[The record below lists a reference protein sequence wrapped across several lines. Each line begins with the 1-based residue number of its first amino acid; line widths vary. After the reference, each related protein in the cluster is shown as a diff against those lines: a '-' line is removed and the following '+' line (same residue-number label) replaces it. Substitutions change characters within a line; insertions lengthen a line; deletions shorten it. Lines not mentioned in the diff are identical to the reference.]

1 MGRKNYLIDTN
12 IVIYYFGLMLTHE
25 SESFL
30 DEILKNKYYI
40 SVINRIELLGNKYI
54 GHKEQEALDSFL
66 SSSEIFNLD
75 EEIILE
81 TINIRKKYN
90 VKLPD
95 AIIAAICIV
104 NNCQL
109 LTNNTK
115 DFAKIDDLFTIQVD
129 LLKFS

>member
-12 IVIYYFGLMLTHE
+12 VAIYYFGLLLTSN
-25 SESFL
+25 SEIFL
-30 DEILKNKYYI
+30 DEILKSKYYI
-40 SVINRIELLGNKYI
+40 SVINRIELLGSKNLDKT
-54 GHKEQEALDSFL
+54 EQIALDSFIENA
-66 SSSEIFNLD
+66 EILNLD

-81 TINIRKKYN
+81 TIKIRKKFT

-95 AIIAAICIV
+95 AVIAATCIV

-115 DFAKIDDLFTIQVD
+115 DFAKITGLSTIQVD

>member
-12 IVIYYFGLMLTHE
+12 IVIYYFGLLLTSD
-25 SESFL
+25 SEVFL
-30 DEILKNKYYI
+30 DEILKSKYYI
-40 SVINRIELLGNKYI
+40 SIINRIELLG
-54 GHKEQEALDSFL
+54 HKNLGETEQEALDSFIENA
-66 SSSEIFNLD
+66 EILNLD

-81 TINIRKKYN
+81 TIAIRKKYT
-90 VKLPD
+90 VKIPD
-95 AIIAAICIV
+95 AIIAATCIV

-115 DFAKIDDLFTIQVD
+115 DFAKITGLTTMQLD